1 MKKRYHILL
10 LLAFAVSF
18 ASCDLVGNIDNI
30 KPFNKLTDENIVS
43 DAASAEALVREVYRN
58 WRTSNLDVRPAM
70 SCMSGA
76 LKLVNP
82 NIVPGGTSFSQNKI
96 LANDQVSE
104 ALYSSL
110 YTIINYA
117 NIAIDRLNSNKH
129 ITGLPDTRKEEMLAE
144 CRFHRAMAHFYLL
157 RHFGEFYNMDSQYG
171 IVLCKDRF
179 VDGNKQPRS
188 SVKETYDFIL
198 EDLTFASQKA
208 PENVG
213 NGRHYYVSGTTAK
226 ALKAK
231 ALLYMGDYPKA
242 ELTADS
248 VLNDAA
254 SYGYALEQGDFN
266 SYDFTNPE
274 VLGHFQLF
282 TNSFES
288 PEVLFALYA
297 FGTTEGLETYAFGG
311 VDSSSYTS
319 MLAQK
324 YNLYDEFEFRF
335 ALTFTD
341 EGENIGQSGT
351 GGGGE
356 SSGGGGGESGNDG
369 EFEPDLMAANDGG
382 GTEGDI
388 LDPSPDDPD
397 IPGNMDPQN
406 HKYPYGAGTS
416 GVKGDTYY
424 FMRLAEVYYIYA
436 EAAARNNHFA
446 QARERMLE
454 VLERVG
460 DEWTIEDATDDQLL
474 EYIREQKWLEFVS
487 ENYEEWFDLIRY
499 YKAGN
504 LTMGQLTQIK
514 STLNREKQ
522 FIIPIPRK
530 ALSGNDLLIQN
541 P

>member
-10 LLAFAVSF
+10 LLVFAVSF
-18 ASCDLVGNIDNI
+18 ASCDLVGNIDDI

-43 DAASAEALVREVYRN
+43 DAASAEALLREVYRN

-82 NIVPGGTSFSQNKI
+82 NLVPGGTSFSQNKI
-96 LANDQVSE
+96 LASDQVSE
-104 ALYSSL
+104 ALYASL

-117 NIAIDRLNSNKH
+117 NIVIDRLNSNEH
-129 ITGLPDTRKEEMLAE
+129 ITGLPDARKEEMLAE
-144 CRFHRAMAHFYLL
+144 CRFHRGMAHFYLL

-188 SVKETYDFIL
+188 SVREAYDFIL

-213 NGRHYYVSGTTAK
+213 AGRHYYVSGTTAK

-231 ALLYMGDYPKA
+231 VLLYMGDYPKA

-248 VLNDAA
+248 VLNEAA
-254 SYGYALEQGDFN
+254 SYGYALEQGDIDSFEWM
-266 SYDFTNPE
+266 NPE

-282 TNSFES
+282 TNSYES
-288 PEVLFALYA
+288 SEVLFAFYA
-297 FGTTEGLETYAFGG
+297 FGTTESFETYAFRG

-319 MLAQK
+319 MLAQE
-324 YNLYDEFEFRF
+324 YTAYGIDWRFE
-335 ALTFTD
+335 LTFT
-341 EGENIGQSGT
+341 GMGQTIGQSGT
-351 GGGGE
+351 GGGGD
-356 SSGGGGGESGNDG
+356 GGGESGGDG
-369 EFEPDLMAANDGG
+369 GFEPEVMAANDD
-382 GTEGDI
+382 TEGDI
-388 LDPSPDDPD
+388 VEPDDPGDGPGDGPD
-397 IPGNMDPQN
+397 IPGSGDPQN
-406 HKYPYGAGTS
+406 HRYPYGAGTS
-416 GVKGDTYY
+416 GAKGDTYY

-436 EAAARNNHFA
+436 EAAARNNHLTE
-446 QARERMLE
+446 ARGRMGEVMERL
-454 VLERVG
+454 G
-460 DEWTIEDATDDQLL
+460 DPWTLAGTPDDRLL
-474 EYIREQKWLEFVS
+474 EYIRVQKWLEFVS

-504 LTMGQLTQIK
+504 LTMGQLTEIK
-514 STLNREKQ
+514 STLNSEKQ
-522 FIIPIPRK
+522 FIMPIPRK